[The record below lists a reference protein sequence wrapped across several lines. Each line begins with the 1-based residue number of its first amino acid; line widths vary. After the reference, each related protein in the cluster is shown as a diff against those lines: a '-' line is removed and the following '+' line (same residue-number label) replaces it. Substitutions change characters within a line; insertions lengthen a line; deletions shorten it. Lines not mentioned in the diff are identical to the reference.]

1 MWWLGRGSFF
11 QTINHTGERMNGKNP
26 RTAACKAMADAQRT
40 FTAAC
45 EHADRILDARLNQ
58 AALEVTRSASAV
70 ASLESEL
77 EQQRR
82 AAATR
87 LDIAS
92 AVGHHRQT
100 VDRAKVLQRQAWDD
114 YLTAVSAAVTK
125 MATANVAS

>member
-1 MWWLGRGSFF
+1 M
-11 QTINHTGERMNGKNP
+11 INHPGERMNGKNP
-26 RTAACKAMADAQRT
+26 RTAACKAMADAQRI

-45 EHADRILDARLNQ
+45 ENADRILDARLNQ
-58 AALEVTRSASAV
+58 AALEVSRSASAV

-77 EQQRR
+77 ELLDALEQERR

-125 MATANVAS
+125 MATANVAG